1 MAWTYLLRCAD
12 GSFYVG
18 STRNLEH
25 RLDQHAMGRGSEYTS
40 TRLPVALVWCAELD
54 DIGEAWRMERRIHGW
69 GRAKREALAR
79 GGFEEV
85 QRVARGRRRSAR

>member
-1 MAWTYLLRCAD
+1 MSAA
-12 GSFYVG
+12 
-18 STRNLEH
+18 
-25 RLDQHAMGRGSEYTS
+25 
-40 TRLPVALVWCAELD
+40 LD

-85 QRVARGRRRSAR
+85 QRVARGQRRSAR